1 MKNTTCKS
9 ATKSNSKNEL
19 TSKKNCSNINSSTQ
33 TKLTEKVAVQNND
46 NQATENGTSNSGKL
60 QHHGFKPYYFE
71 NLSDLKLEYHK
82 STEMIPIISGDEM
95 DSLRKDIAENGFIDP
110 IVLTRDIKIID
121 GRARYEIFKTGLM
134 THQPNFV
141 MIDDEE
147 KQLIPFILSKNYF
160 RRHLTQG
167 QKTLLAIKLSNLLN
181 PKDNKNENKAKGTE
195 TPLNVSSSTAIKT
208 PNRRDSEAAQYGVSP
223 SFWGKGEVVIKN
235 KPELADK
242 VLNNEISLEQA
253 YNQSK
258 PEPVKPKV
266 DIVEEPETVKLLIG
280 FLQETGLTSNG
291 LNDKIQSR
299 LRTEASTQTT
309 WLKTPDSLKFV
320 KVYDKFIE
328 LIREKIDSKNYKNI
342 SDKLTK
348 AELKSPQNNDRPF
361 DSMVQKLETMLDNN
375 LKVHLANAI
384 EFLKNE
390 TKALANIVTLEQ
402 MIKQFNQ
409 KLNEVYNVC

>member
-1 MKNTTCKS
+1 MKNTNSKS

-33 TKLTEKVAVQNND
+33 AKLTEKVTMLNNSI
-46 NQATENGTSNSGKL
+46 QVTENGTSNSGKL
-60 QHHGFKPYYFE
+60 QHYGMIPYNFE

-95 DSLRKDIAENGFIDP
+95 DALRKDIEENGFIDP
-110 IVLTRDIKIID
+110 IVLTKDLKIID
-121 GRARYEIFKTGLM
+121 GRARYDIFKTGIIS
-134 THQPNFV
+134 HQPKFK
-141 MIDDEE
+141 ILDDDEKE
-147 KQLIPFILSKNYF
+147 LIKFILSKNYF
-160 RRHLTQG
+160 RRHLTQS
-167 QKTLLAIKLSNLLN
+167 QKAMLAVELLDKLKDEKISGIKRLSD
-181 PKDNKNENKAKGTE
+181 KIDNKNVSEEQKKENNNLRKQASQI
-195 TPLNVSSSTAIKT
+195 L
-208 PNRRDSEAAQYGVSP
+208 GVSD
-223 SFWGKGEVVIKN
+223 SFVAKAYTFKSNQEIVRKVIDGELSV
-235 KPELADK
+235 
-242 VLNNEISLEQA
+242 EQG
-253 YNQSK
+253 YNQCK
-258 PEPVKPKV
+258 PVQVKPKV
-266 DIVEEPETVKLLIG
+266 EAIEEPETVKLLIG